1 MKKMKKLIVAIL
13 LFIGCYSNTNAQTI
27 QKGDVLIDGYY
38 GLINS
43 YSNTY
48 TPLFIVVSPDIIT
61 NKSTDPIGFRIESME
76 TEKFGLGLDV
86 AYNASEVTY
95 TSDYNYYYNSFAS
108 SGIDTTTGKK
118 HINTYKS
125 KKNGALL
132 SFNFHFVTTDKLD
145 AYMSLGI
152 GYDNRKIQ
160 ESITDPTVISSNR
173 TSLLSISEKF
183 GLGIR
188 YFFTP
193 KIGEDFAFNLG
204 QRGLLNFGLT
214 MKQ

>member
-1 MKKMKKLIVAIL
+1 MKKLIVAIL

-27 QKGDVLIDGYY
+27 QKGDVLIDGYH
-38 GLINS
+38 GLINL
-43 YSNTY
+43 YSTAY
-48 TPLFIVVSPDIIT
+48 IPLFVVESPENIIT
-61 NKSTDPIGFRIESME
+61 NKSTGPIGFRIERME

-95 TSDYNYYYNSFAS
+95 TSDYNYYDNSFAS

-118 HINTYKS
+118 YINTYKS
-125 KKNGALL
+125 NKIGALL

-152 GYDNRKIQ
+152 GYGNRKIQ
-160 ESITDPTVISSNR
+160 ESSTDPTVISSNR
-173 TSLLSISEKF
+173 TSLLPISEKF

-193 KIGEDFAFNLG
+193 KIGGNFAFNLG
-204 QRGLLNFGLT
+204 QGGLLNFGLT
-214 MKQ
+214 MKL

>member
-1 MKKMKKLIVAIL
+1 
-13 LFIGCYSNTNAQTI
+13 
-27 QKGDVLIDGYY
+27 
-38 GLINS
+38 
-43 YSNTY
+43 
-48 TPLFIVVSPDIIT
+48 
-61 NKSTDPIGFRIESME
+61 ME

-95 TSDYNYYYNSFAS
+95 TSDYNYYDNSFAS

-145 AYMSLGI
+145 VYMS
-152 GYDNRKIQ
+152 
-160 ESITDPTVISSNR
+160 
-173 TSLLSISEKF
+173 
-183 GLGIR
+183 LGIR

-204 QRGLLNFGLT
+204 QRGLLNFDLT